1 MPLHAGK
8 PLPPSR
14 PLSARDVQA
23 RSTPHLRTAV
33 VVPPAIALP
42 TTAVPNLEK
51 HRRYTRP
58 SVRNSS
64 TFISNVPTFDEK
76 LGRFFHLPPYFFLEY
91 LLHIR

>member
-8 PLPPSR
+8 PLPPLAPPEREGRASPDL
-14 PLSARDVQA
+14 PLI
-23 RSTPHLRTAV
+23 LRTAV
-33 VVPPAIALP
+33 VVPPAFALP

-51 HRRYTRP
+51 HRRYTHP

-76 LGRFFHLPPYFFLEY
+76 WGLFFHLPPIFF
-91 LLHIR
+91 